1 MEPDTKAL
9 TVNTLL
15 LESYTNY
22 SALYKI
28 VFAVTSEIGN
38 FIRNQF
44 LHLNGEYRAES
55 SRSKNINFTQPIYI
69 ACFLYGQWVTWF
81 S

>member
-1 MEPDTKAL
+1 MEPDTKPL

-28 VFAVTSEIGN
+28 VFALMLGIVN
-38 FIRNQF
+38 FI
-44 LHLNGEYRAES
+44 
-55 SRSKNINFTQPIYI
+55 
-69 ACFLYGQWVTWF
+69 
-81 S
+81 